1 MALPRRPLSLGVT
14 GYVLTA
20 AFLGT
25 GVGFLRSGTV
35 GGALA
40 LGFAVGLGVALGL
53 VGFEVFRHWG

>member
-1 MALPRRPLSLGVT
+1 VA

-20 AFLGT
+20 ALLGA

-53 VGFEVFRHWG
+53 VGFEVFRHWR

>member
-1 MALPRRPLSLGVT
+1 VTLPRLPISLSVAS
-14 GYVLTA
+14 YVLTA
-20 AFLGT
+20 ALLGA

-53 VGFEVFRHWG
+53 VGFELFRHWR

>member
-1 MALPRRPLSLGVT
+1 VT

-53 VGFEVFRHWG
+53 VGFEVFRHWN